1 MEPLGCLPEEFYSF
15 LIEVAVHPL
24 RNFQHRCFIS
34 LLCWTPVLTSSSIR
48 ATCTA
53 AVEAV
58 ASHPGL
64 FLKS

>member
-15 LIEVAVHPL
+15 LIEVAVHPP

-34 LLCWTPVLTSSSIR
+34 LLCWTFVLTSSSIR

-53 AVEAV
+53 AFEAV